1 MFGYSFVLFGEGLE
15 LDAASAVEERGLI
28 GLLSEWV
35 HSEHFHL
42 LDFSR
47 SEFDSVIEPAVLVDG
62 LGLPFNIK
70 CHVNMSNALPVVIKP
85 EVNVEVDDESNA
97 VVLLEVDAH
106 RLRTRHTLYEDLVVH
121 GKHSVQLGV
130 FAVLIFDGGDDFAEK
145 ASFQMLLE
153 R

>member
-1 MFGYSFVLFGEGLE
+1 M
-15 LDAASAVEERGLI
+15 EECGLI

-42 LDFSR
+42 LDFNR
-47 SEFDSVIEPAVLVDG
+47 SEFDSVIEPATLVDG

-70 CHVNMSNALPVVIKP
+70 CHINMSNALPVMIKP

-106 RLRTRHTLYEDLVVH
+106 RLRTWHTLYKDLVVH
-121 GKHSVQLGV
+121 GKHGVQLGV
-130 FAVLIFDGGDDFAEK
+130 VAVLIFDGGDDFAEE
-145 ASFQMLLE
+145 AGFQMLFE